1 MLQSAQIA
9 AAADRGA
16 EFHVKMMENVQ
27 MEHDAKMAIFAQELH
42 YIATEQTSKEEEHQ
56 MKMEIL
62 RCLKTRMAGE
72 KDGTFPS
79 LGDAM
84 QMLP

>member
-1 MLQSAQIA
+1 
-9 AAADRGA
+9 
-16 EFHVKMMENVQ
+16 
-27 MEHDAKMAIFAQELH
+27 MEHDAKMAIFAQEQH
-42 YIATEQTSKEEEHQ
+42 YMVTEQMRKEEEHQ

-79 LGDAM
+79 LGDAL